1 MRLPHELASSI
12 LGTDTR
18 NQEEQVKHS
27 IRWFVAAASIFAVHA
42 TQPAALHAQRGPAAG
57 AQPVV
62 ATAGALE
69 WGPAP
74 AILDSRARMAVIEGN
89 PAEAGE
95 FTLRL
100 RMPAGYRIAPHY
112 HPVTEHVTVLQGTFL
127 VGMGETFDESEMT
140 ALPVGSFGAIPAGM
154 RHYALA
160 QDEVVIQLHGMGPW
174 RLIYV
179 DPADR
184 PNRR

>member
-1 MRLPHELASSI
+1 M
-12 LGTDTR
+12 
-18 NQEEQVKHS
+18 KHA
-27 IRWFVAAASIFAVHA
+27 IRRFVAAAGGILALQA
-42 TQPAALHAQRGPAAG
+42 AQPAEIQAQSASAPG
-57 AQPVV
+57 AQAIV
-62 ATAGALE
+62 ALPDALE

-74 AILDSRARMAVIEGN
+74 AILDAGARMAVIEGN

-127 VGMGETFDESEMT
+127 VGMGESFDESAMM
-140 ALPVGSFGAIPAGM
+140 ALPVGTFGAIPAGM

-160 QDEVVIQLHGMGPW
+160 QDEVIIQLHGVGPW

-184 PNRR
+184 PNGR